1 MTHLSENSRRLTIE
15 QVSIERLESIRQYT
29 DGFAD
34 VCLLILP
41 SDKQLPQARQ
51 AVKDTI
57 HTVTNT
63 LDSHATLI
71 TLGDVPRL
79 IHAHANL
86 SAEWQYQLWIA
97 IKNSAATLTTDYSAL
112 HQAHFGALVHTKYTG
127 SLKHTKTRIQY
138 SWCPACDKTTKD
150 YGGKKHTYHPYG
162 TLMSDVWRD
171 ISADLDGDLNP
182 IIERFADLF
191 GLPEYQRLLVLDCR
205 KMQLLEQS
213 AEKKGMYLPQTSLFG
228 KPAKA
233 HTGQGQLLHGD
244 VLEELRKIPDNSV
257 DFCFADPPYN
267 LRKKYQGYSDDL
279 SITEYFQWCDEWI
292 GELVRILRPG
302 RTCAILNIPIWAIR
316 HYLYMEETLTF
327 QNWIV
332 WDALSFP
339 VRLIMPAHYSILC
352 FSKGPAR
359 PLPGLTTSE
368 EFPRLADAP
377 ATYSPL
383 HPLADFYC
391 LRARCVRNRQQQAI
405 NDREPLTD
413 LWSDIHRLKHN
424 SRRVDHPC
432 QLPPHLMYRL
442 ISIFTEPSETVLDP
456 FNGSGTSTLCA
467 HQLNRSYIGI
477 ELSAKYHRIAM
488 DRHNEIE
495 VGLDPFRKEQRK
507 LTEKNSPVDRLPQQ
521 VYAIP
526 KKTLQLEVRRVAKML
541 DKLPNRDE
549 MIHYGK
555 YPIKYYDDYFSSWG
569 EVCAAARHAG
579 MSEERENGHGTQ
591 SSAQQLTFF
600 E

>member
-1 MTHLSENSRRLTIE
+1 MTHLSEDSRRLIIE
-15 QVSIERLESIRQYT
+15 QVSIDQLESIRQHT
-29 DGFAD
+29 GDFGD
-34 VCLLILP
+34 VCMLILP
-41 SDKQLPQARQ
+41 SDKESSPRKMAI
-51 AVKDTI
+51 ADTI
-57 HTVTNT
+57 SAVTDT
-63 LDSHATLI
+63 LQSTATLI
-71 TLGDVPRL
+71 TLGDVPSL
-79 IHAHANL
+79 VHAHTNL
-86 SAEWQYQLWIA
+86 SAEWQYQLWVA
-97 IKNSAATLTTDYSAL
+97 IKNSAVIIAEDNTAL
-112 HQAHFGALVHTKYTG
+112 PQAHFGALVHTKYAG
-127 SLKHTKTRIQY
+127 SLKHTKTRIEY

-171 ISADLDGDLNP
+171 ISADLDGDLGP

-205 KMQLLEQS
+205 KMQSLEQS
-213 AEKKGMYLPQTSLFG
+213 AEKKATYLPQTSLFG
-228 KPAKA
+228 TPSMVHA
-233 HTGQGQLLHGD
+233 GQGQLLQGD

-267 LRKKYQGYSDDL
+267 LKKKYQGYSDDL
-279 SITEYFQWCDEWI
+279 SIAEYFQWCDEWI
-292 GELVRILRPG
+292 GELVRVLRPG

-316 HYLYMEETLTF
+316 HHLYMEETLTF

-368 EFPRLADAP
+368 EFPLFADAP

-383 HPLADFYC
+383 RPLADFYC

-442 ISIFTEPSETVLDP
+442 ISIFTEPGETVLDP
-456 FNGSGTSTLCA
+456 FNGAGTSTLCA
-467 HQLNRSYIGI
+467 HQLNRNYIGI
-477 ELSAKYHRIAM
+477 ELSEKYHGIATE
-488 DRHNEIE
+488 RHNEIE

-507 LTEKNSPVDRLPQQ
+507 LTEKNSSVDRLPQQ
-521 VYAIP
+521 VYEVP
-526 KKTLQLEVRRVAKML
+526 KKTLQLEVRRVAKIL
-541 DKLPNRDE
+541 DKLPDRDE
-549 MIHYGK
+549 MIRHGK

-579 MSEERENGHGTQ
+579 MSEERANGHGTK
-591 SSAQQLTFF
+591 SSAQQLTLFD
-600 E
+600 